1 MTYPISFVSLGPGE
15 PELIT
20 VKGLRQ
26 LQKADIIYC
35 PATRNR
41 QGEILSRAADIVR
54 ALEIN
59 ETAIRCFMLPMS
71 KDRTEAWKAYDALY
85 NEAAANYAEGR
96 QIVIVAEGDAGF
108 YSSIQYIYDKL

>member
-35 PATRNR
+35 PATLNMT
-41 QGEILSRAADIVR
+41 ELRASPFSVGTSDFLQR
-54 ALEIN
+54 S
-59 ETAIRCFMLPMS
+59 M
-71 KDRTEAWKAYDALY
+71 
-85 NEAAANYAEGR
+85 
-96 QIVIVAEGDAGF
+96 
-108 YSSIQYIYDKL
+108 

>member
-26 LQKADIIYC
+26 LQTADIIYC

-41 QGEILSRAADIVR
+41 QGESISRAADIVR
-54 ALEIN
+54 ALEIS
-59 ETAIRCFMLPMS
+59 ETAIGVSCF
-71 KDRTEAWKAYDALY
+71 R
-85 NEAAANYAEGR
+85 
-96 QIVIVAEGDAGF
+96 
-108 YSSIQYIYDKL
+108 